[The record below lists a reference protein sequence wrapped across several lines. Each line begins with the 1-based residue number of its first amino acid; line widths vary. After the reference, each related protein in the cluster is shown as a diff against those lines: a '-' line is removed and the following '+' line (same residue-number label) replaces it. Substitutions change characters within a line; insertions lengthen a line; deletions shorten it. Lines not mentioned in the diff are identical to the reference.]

1 MRVVQVIV
9 ASCILAVSGASVA
22 VAQSVNPLRVLEES
36 RRDRLELDRRIA
48 REAAAQRQ
56 KEKAAQAAQSNAQR
70 KLEQERAAAAN
81 SAPTGVTPSPQLEA
95 SSTRETVPGA
105 PIPAASSASAA
116 SGTPDSNRTAAPSV
130 QEIPSGARLQT
141 APASSVANEA
151 PALNQPVTPS
161 ARGETALPPRSAGD
175 AASEMP
181 PSNQLGAASVHEV
194 VAGAPVPTAPASSA
208 TSEPPATNQP
218 AAPLARDAVVDTPA
232 PVPTRVLITVDK
244 AAQRMRVTVDGKL
257 RHSWAVSTGRAHYE
271 TPTGTFRPLYLAKVH
286 YSKEW
291 DDAPMPHSIFF
302 TDRGHAIHASNATR
316 SLGRRAS
323 HGCVRLAPSKAATL
337 FALVR
342 AEGVS
347 ATKVLITNGTSAG
360 KAARSRTA
368 DGSARRRTHV
378 RRAFSDPWQIG
389 SGDRWAE

>member
-9 ASCILAVSGASVA
+9 ASCILAVSGEGVA
-22 VAQSVNPLRVLEES
+22 VAQSVNPLRILEES

-56 KEKAAQAAQSNAQR
+56 TEKAAQAAQSNAQR

-130 QEIPSGARLQT
+130 QEIPSGARLQA

-194 VAGAPVPTAPASSA
+194 VAGAPIPTAPASSA
-208 TSEPPATNQP
+208 TSETPATNQP

-232 PVPTRVLITVDK
+232 PVSTRVLITVDA